1 MDRFKDIIASI
12 VKILPEQGRISDHT
26 SGVVRTLKPQLPC
39 TEAPI
44 VDCSTST
51 ELKMKGINFLRD
63 HASHHH
69 IKNCS
74 KMNVSNLVTAII
86 QHYKTIHPEKEIV
99 EEQVIGEA
107 ADKSRATGAKDSDL
121 KCWKCWKM
129 PSSEKIN
136 SLKELRS
143 NCQSDWGL
151 WKNPGTFQVWSLV
164 TIFFPFENKCFQQS
178 HNQGLFQLFL
188 TVSWDLHA

>member
-1 MDRFKDIIASI
+1 MSFGFVTASI
-12 VKILPEQGRISDHT
+12 VKILPLQSSISDHT
-26 SGVVRTLKPQLPC
+26 SGAVFRTLKPQLPC

-51 ELKMKGINFLRD
+51 ELKAKGINFLRD

-69 IKNCS
+69 IKKCH

-99 EEQVIGEA
+99 EEQVIGEV
-107 ADKSRATGAKDSDL
+107 ADKSRAVTIGRHNDL

-151 WKNPGTFQVWSLV
+151 WKNPGKLQVWSL
-164 TIFFPFENKCFQQS
+164 
-178 HNQGLFQLFL
+178 
-188 TVSWDLHA
+188 